1 VSSLLLQPLR
11 DLNRG
16 EGENSLYKENERE
29 ERAEIN
35 MEKRRLRREDRKM
48 RKMNRGRGASMDKL
62 RLT

>member
-1 VSSLLLQPLR
+1 MSSLLLQPLR